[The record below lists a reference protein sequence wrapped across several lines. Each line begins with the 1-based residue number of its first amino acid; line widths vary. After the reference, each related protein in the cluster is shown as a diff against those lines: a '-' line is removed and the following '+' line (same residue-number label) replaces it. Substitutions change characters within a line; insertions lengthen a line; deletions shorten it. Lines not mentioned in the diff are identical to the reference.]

1 MTDYISRKDL
11 LHMMQVTLDRLPQG
25 VFNPNKIGFIAAME
39 GIKNFPAADVREVKR
54 GVWRKMLQN
63 DDGTSDYE
71 CSACAGII
79 VDVPDDDEH
88 PLCNFCPNCG
98 ADMREEQT

>member
-39 GIKNFPAADVREVKR
+39 GIKNFPAADVREVVYCKDCVYSQAWYADKR
-54 GVWRKMLQN
+54 MCRFWNEEDGNSVFN
-63 DDGTSDYE
+63 DGF
-71 CSACAGII
+71 
-79 VDVPDDDEH
+79 
-88 PLCNFCPNCG
+88 CNYG
-98 ADMREEQT
+98 AKTYADASTAARI